1 MQVFG
6 QKLFS
11 CGQFLGILL
20 LGHVSVVSWSSV
32 GHGGNRGA
40 EQRLKVVILRT
51 ISVEKVHFLC
61 TILQFYLH
69 NQNIYCT
76 FAADLFQ

>member
-6 QKLFS
+6 LFS
-11 CGQFLGILL
+11 QYFL
-20 LGHVSVVSWSSV
+20 LGHVSVFSLSSV

-51 ISVEKVHFLC
+51 ISAEKVHFLC

-76 FAADLFQ
+76 FAADLFP